1 MNTST
6 KDQQPSAQSEDGTL
20 TPEKNGNDSQR
31 SSIPV
36 FDFIFGLL
44 DRLFKDGATGKV
56 LASRVATLI
65 IIFTMALIWVKSDAL
80 GQLYKEASYE
90 KYAEALRSER
100 NKRFDSTIQE
110 QLQMVHVASAADFSA
125 VYVFR
130 PKNLNYF
137 VDLEVYEGKVPDSV
151 DPKNMGGYPVDKTS
165 SEYIAH
171 LSGQTFDSDTE
182 FTYLPTT
189 DDDKAVSYMYSCPY
203 FNLDNIY
210 SGSVAMYWYS
220 DRPKVAKKRLDS
232 ICNQAA
238 RAIGRAR

>member
-1 MNTST
+1 MTTNNTPQRDSPHEE
-6 KDQQPSAQSEDGTL
+6 QQP
-20 TPEKNGNDSQR
+20 KR
-31 SSIPV
+31 SFLPV
-36 FDFIFGLL
+36 FDFILDLL

-65 IIFTMALIWVKSDAL
+65 ILFVMALVWVKSDTIA
-80 GQLYKEASYE
+80 QAYKEASYE
-90 KYAEALRSER
+90 NYAHALQVEKD
-100 NKRFDSTIQE
+100 KRFDLAIQE
-110 QLQMVHVASAADFSA
+110 QLQIVHVASAADFSA

-137 VDLEVYEGKVPDSV
+137 VDLEVYEGRIPETV

-165 SEYIAH
+165 SEYLSH
-171 LSGQTFDSDTE
+171 LAGQPFTSEDE
-182 FTYLPTT
+182 FVYLPTQEEH
-189 DDDKAVSYMYSCPY
+189 KGVAYMYSCPY

-210 SGSVAMYWYS
+210 SGSVTMYWL
-220 DRPKVAKKRLDS
+220 DKKPRVTKKRLDS

>member
-1 MNTST
+1 MTTNNPQRDS
-6 KDQQPSAQSEDGTL
+6 
-20 TPEKNGNDSQR
+20 PEKEPR
-31 SSIPV
+31 SLIPI
-36 FDFIFGLL
+36 FDVLFGLL

-65 IIFTMALIWVKSDAL
+65 IIFVMALIWVKSDAIA
-80 GQLYKEASYE
+80 QAWKEASYE
-90 KYAEALRSER
+90 KYAHALQVEKD
-100 NKRFDSTIQE
+100 KRFDITIQE
-110 QLQMVHVASAADFSA
+110 QLQSVQVASAADFSA

-137 VDLEVYEGKVPDSV
+137 VDLEVYEGRIPDSV

-165 SEYIAH
+165 EEYLNHLAGQSFGSETDFA
-171 LSGQTFDSDTE
+171 
-182 FTYLPTT
+182 YLPTT
-189 DDDKAVSYMYSCPY
+189 DEIKGVAYMYSCPY

-210 SGSVAMYWYS
+210 SGTVSMYWI
-220 DRPKVAKKRLDS
+220 DKKPTVTKKRLDS